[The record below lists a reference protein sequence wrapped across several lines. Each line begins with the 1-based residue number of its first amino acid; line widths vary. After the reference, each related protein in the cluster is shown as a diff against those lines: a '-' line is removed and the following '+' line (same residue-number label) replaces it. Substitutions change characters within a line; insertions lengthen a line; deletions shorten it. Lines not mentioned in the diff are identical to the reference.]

1 MEAKVEKSYQKGFV
15 PFAIAAAL
23 VSLCGGFTASVP
35 NYIVSAW
42 GINDIYTTWIS
53 LTMNMGMAA
62 CAPVLGKLGDV
73 FGRRGTALFGIALLA
88 IGELAIGLAP
98 VGAISVVLL
107 ARFVVGVGAAAIAP
121 TVIAYITSE
130 FPQAKVGT
138 GFAIYMALSSG
149 MVIFGPTVGGL
160 TYSATGNW
168 RLILYI
174 CAAIAA
180 ICFVVGLFTMK
191 KETGEKKGFAG
202 FDIFGGVFII
212 LFFSLALCIP
222 TFGQNSGWLN
232 NTTLATIACALVC
245 LIVLV
250 VVERKAANP
259 ILNGKF
265 MARKEFILPVVVLFL
280 TQGLM
285 QACMTNTIRFSMIFD
300 STSSVAS
307 YATSIMYVGMTIGN
321 VAVAPLANKREPR
334 YVSACV
340 LIFCLIGAAIQ
351 LLYTADSGFFMFA
364 ASLFFI
370 GLGLGGNGTIFMK
383 VVLSG
388 LSSQMAGAGSGT
400 YTVFRDLSAPFGIA
414 VFVPMFTTGYALV
427 QASGDATV
435 LNSAVVSSMHSV
447 AWVQMGCVVVGML
460 VCLMLPRIYGN
471 RQLAAHGKEL

>member
-1 MEAKVEKSYQKGFV
+1 
-15 PFAIAAAL
+15 
-23 VSLCGGFTASVP
+23 
-35 NYIVSAW
+35 
-42 GINDIYTTWIS
+42 
-53 LTMNMGMAA
+53 
-62 CAPVLGKLGDV
+62 
-73 FGRRGTALFGIALLA
+73 
-88 IGELAIGLAP
+88 
-98 VGAISVVLL
+98 
-107 ARFVVGVGAAAIAP
+107 
-121 TVIAYITSE
+121 
-130 FPQAKVGT
+130 
-138 GFAIYMALSSG
+138 
-149 MVIFGPTVGGL
+149 
-160 TYSATGNW
+160 
-168 RLILYI
+168 
-174 CAAIAA
+174 
-180 ICFVVGLFTMK
+180 
-191 KETGEKKGFAG
+191 
-202 FDIFGGVFII
+202 
-212 LFFSLALCIP
+212 
-222 TFGQNSGWLN
+222 
-232 NTTLATIACALVC
+232 
-245 LIVLV
+245 
-250 VVERKAANP
+250 
-259 ILNGKF
+259 
-265 MARKEFILPVVVLFL
+265 
-280 TQGLM
+280 M

-435 LNSAVVSSMHSV
+435 LSSAVVSSMHSV